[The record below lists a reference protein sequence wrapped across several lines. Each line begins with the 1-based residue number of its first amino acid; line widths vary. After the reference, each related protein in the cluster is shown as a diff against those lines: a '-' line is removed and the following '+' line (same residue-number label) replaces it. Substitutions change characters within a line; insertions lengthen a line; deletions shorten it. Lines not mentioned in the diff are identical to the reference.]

1 MSRAALL
8 LLLAA
13 VGCHYH
19 RDTNAPGVIDPATP
33 PRDPTHYGLEY
44 PGDPGERMV
53 TVTSGVLGGVGFG
66 GVDDGGFGYFAAEA
80 TVSWG
85 ENATTHNDAE
95 SRLFMPRGVL
105 LPSRSWGVTLGW
117 SALRLGEDGTGDVE
131 ARRGPVY
138 VEAQRAWLFAGV
150 GAGWALDPRTG
161 ATGPQVQGFYT
172 FYFARLRYLA
182 GGDGGWEFS
191 GGMQLKFPT
200 TWVWRR

>member
-1 MSRAALL
+1 MTRAALL
-8 LLLAA
+8 LIAA

-33 PRDPTHYGLEY
+33 PRDPSHHGLEY
-44 PGDPGERMV
+44 PGDPGERMI
-53 TVTSGVLGGVGFG
+53 TVTSGVAAGGGVG
-66 GVDDGGFGYFAAEA
+66 GVDDGGFGDFAAEA

-85 ENATTHNDAE
+85 ENPTTHNDA
-95 SRLFMPRGVL
+95 
-105 LPSRSWGVTLGW
+105 
-117 SALRLGEDGTGDVE
+117 DDQVE
-131 ARRGPVY
+131 ARVGPIY
-138 VEAQRAWLFAGV
+138 AEAQRAWLFAGV
-150 GAGWALDPRTG
+150 GAGWAIDPRTG

-191 GGMQLKFPT
+191 GGMQFKIPT